1 MAKFSMCV
9 LSETNCNV
17 FIKVEIAL
25 LQNGEI
31 IIQFQFTTMG
41 IESDKEAKNDDM
53 KHNFPMLLAHCYVG
67 T

>member
-1 MAKFSMCV
+1 MAKLSMC
-9 LSETNCNV
+9 LLLETHCNV
-17 FIKVEIAL
+17 FIKVEMAL

-31 IIQFQFTTMG
+31 IIQFQSLTMG
-41 IESDKEAKNDDM
+41 IESDKEAKNVDM